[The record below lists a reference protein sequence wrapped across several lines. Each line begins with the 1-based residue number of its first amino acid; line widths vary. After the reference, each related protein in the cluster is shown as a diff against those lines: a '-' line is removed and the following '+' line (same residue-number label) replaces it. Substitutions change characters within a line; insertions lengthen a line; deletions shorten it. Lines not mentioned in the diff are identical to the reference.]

1 MTLSWGDSRLD
12 WSKQLPS
19 VAEVERRLELEVDP
33 EDGTEWLHL
42 RIRLPKGGVASC
54 DESRKWLFEME
65 STPGKDAVKIVEMT
79 SKDLEYYISLV
90 DKAAA
95 GFERIDSN
103 FGRSSTVGEMLS
115 NSISCAADFIVR
127 L

>member
-1 MTLSWGDSRLD
+1 M
-12 WSKQLPS
+12 
-19 VAEVERRLELEVDP
+19 AEVERRLELEVDP

-79 SKDLEYYISLV
+79 SKDLEYYISFL
-90 DKAAA
+90 DKAAP

-103 FGRSSTVGEMLS
+103 CRRSSTVGEMLS
-115 NSISCAADFIVR
+115 NSTVYYQEMVR
-127 L
+127 ERKSQTIWQTSSLSNF

>member
-1 MTLSWGDSRLD
+1 M
-12 WSKQLPS
+12 
-19 VAEVERRLELEVDP
+19 AEVERRLELEVDP

-79 SKDLEYYISLV
+79 SKDLEYYISFL
-90 DKAAA
+90 DKAAP

-103 FGRSSTVGEMLS
+103 CRRSSTVGEMLS
-115 NSISCAADFIVR
+115 NSTVYYQEMVQERKSQTIWQTPSLSNF
-127 L
+127 